1 MGYDHQNICCVVEL
15 VGKVEDFFSATT
27 LKGFDCGYIL
37 SVPPFPIQMERLMQ
51 RPETHN
57 SNSPLI
63 LVTIVVFLI
72 HTGVNMMAAESNAV
86 DDWPMY
92 RNDAGRRGATQV
104 ELPDNLQLA
113 WSRQFLPLTPA
124 FQNKR
129 LQFDAG
135 YEPVVAKGKLLVAS
149 SSTDSV
155 KAFDTQTGRLLWT
168 HYTNGPVR
176 FAPAIWNDSACFG
189 SDDGHLYCVD
199 LHTGTLRWKQ
209 QAAPSDRLLLGNRRL
224 ISVWPVRGGPV
235 VKDGVVYFAAGVWPF
250 EGVFV
255 YAMDVD
261 TGKVVWRNDRMG
273 YLFGQQPH
281 NTEAIGG
288 LAPQGYLLI
297 DGDEL
302 IVPCSTA
309 YPARLDRLTGD
320 LIKFELPAAGRY
332 PGGWFAALD
341 PDQAR
346 ALRRGKLTFDETIN
360 SQQHEDKV
368 HSGSGG
374 VAELS
379 REIRTP
385 ARTLNFDQ
393 PGVDIKGTVHGML
406 IADNALFVVTRNGQ
420 ILCFRDQE
428 KIDKKQTASP
438 PDPRAKLQP
447 SPAATLEAESIIA
460 KASSKHGLAVVCGLA
475 EGDLTKAL
483 IESSEYHV
491 IVLDDQIERCQSL
504 RRELDNAGVYGTR
517 AAVMHCDLSQIV
529 LPPYITTVMV
539 TERQGLANSPSLQTL
554 RPFGGIAINVT
565 QSGQDANDLK
575 KNGFVV
581 SKESD
586 EFVVQRRGALPGANE
601 YSGDWALSED
611 ELVRFP
617 LGVLWFDDT
626 LAHFKRSPQP
636 RFNRGSMISRP
647 KDWRAPRVKG
657 NNKID
662 YPLLP
667 PVLSDIYTGRV
678 LDDSERMDLR
688 NQLTA
693 TSPSIAEP
701 SQYRPPR
708 QQNDWNPKQPVVGQR
723 KNPITG
729 EMEPRTFLKTYGCD
743 GGVDYGDL
751 YTLRSGTAAFY
762 DKKTESGTV
771 FLSGPRSGCTNSIIP
786 SGGLLN
792 VPYFYEGCTCSYPLP
807 TAMSLVAM
815 PEQHEQWSSWGKSEI
830 AAGKIQRI
838 GVNFGAPGDRISRTG
853 TLWLDYPSVGGPS
866 PIINAE
872 ASGTPVYRYQ
882 HSLWMQGDEKY
893 PWVNAS
899 AVEGL
904 QQFTLNGLKPGNYR
918 VRLVFNEPD
927 QLARGERV
935 QQIELQGETV
945 KRGFD
950 LIAETGAPMRG
961 ITLEFSGIKITN
973 QLTLGLSSSHG
984 KTIISGLELVW
995 QDEPR

>member
-1 MGYDHQNICCVVEL
+1 MHHP
-15 VGKVEDFFSATT
+15 ATFT
-27 LKGFDCGYIL
+27 SSYL
-37 SVPPFPIQMERLMQ
+37 
-51 RPETHN
+51 
-57 SNSPLI
+57 LI
-63 LVTIVVFLI
+63 LVTALASLI
-72 HTGVNMMAAESNAV
+72 QAGAGLVAAEGHSV

-92 RNDAGRRGATQV
+92 RKDAGRLATTRI
-104 ELPDNLQLA
+104 ELPDHLQLA

-168 HYTNGPVR
+168 YYTNGPVR

-209 QAAPSDRLLLGNRRL
+209 QAAPSGRLLLGNRRL

-250 EGVFV
+250 EGVFI
-255 YAMDVD
+255 YAMQIE

-281 NTEAIGG
+281 NTQAIGG

-297 DGDEL
+297 DEDEL

-309 YPARLDRLTGD
+309 YPARLNRLTGE
-320 LIKFELPAAGRY
+320 LIEFELPSAGRY

-360 SQQHEDKV
+360 SQKHEDKI
-368 HSGSGG
+368 HSGRG
-374 VAELS
+374 VADLS

-385 ARTLNFDQ
+385 TQTLNFDQ
-393 PGVDIKGTVHGML
+393 PGVDIKGPVHAML
-406 IADNALFVVTRNGQ
+406 IADSALFVVKKNGE
-420 ILCFRDQE
+420 ILCFRDGE
-428 KIDKKQTASP
+428 KITNKAASFSAA
-438 PDPRAKLQP
+438 RSKLQTI
-447 SPAATLEAESIIA
+447 PAARGKAESIIA
-460 KASSKHGLAVVCGLA
+460 QASSKHGLAVVYGLVDGELA
-475 EGDLTKAL
+475 KAL
-483 IESSEYHV
+483 IEVSQYHV
-491 IVLDDQIERCQSL
+491 IVVDDQLERCQSL
-504 RRELDNAGVYGTR
+504 RRELDAAGIYGTR
-517 AAVMHCDLSQIV
+517 AAVMHCDLGQIV
-529 LPPYITTVMV
+529 LPPYITSVLV
-539 TERQGLANSPSLQTL
+539 TERSELTQPPSLQTL
-554 RPFGGIAINVT
+554 RPFGGVAINVIRA
-565 QSGQDANDLK
+565 GQVADELK
-575 KNGFVV
+575 QQGFSISHAADGMVV
-581 SKESD
+581 K
-586 EFVVQRRGALPGANE
+586 RPGALPGANE

-636 RFNRGSMISRP
+636 RFNQGSMISRP

-708 QQNDWNPKQPVVGQR
+708 QQDDWKPKQPVVGQR

-815 PEQHEQWSSWGKSEI
+815 PEQHEQWASWGKSEI
-830 AAGKIQRI
+830 PAGKIQRI
-838 GVNFGAPGDRISRTG
+838 GINFGAPGDRISRNG

-866 PIINAE
+866 PQLKAKT
-872 ASGTPVYRYQ
+872 SGIPAYRYQ
-882 HSLWMQGDEKY
+882 HSLWMRGDEKY

-904 QQFTLNGLKPGNYR
+904 QQFTLDGLKPGNYR
-918 VRLVFNEPD
+918 VRLLFNEPD
-927 QLARGERV
+927 PLVRGDRV
-935 QQIELQGETV
+935 QEIKLQNETV
-945 KRGFD
+945 KRDFD
-950 LIAETGAPMRG
+950 VISETGEPMRG
-961 ITLEFSGIKITN
+961 VSLEFRGIKVTN
-973 QLTLGLSSSHG
+973 QLTLELSSSHG

-995 QDEPR
+995 QDKLR